1 MKDVTIK
8 TNKILT
14 FEVSGGGLRQV
25 KRRPT
30 ELTMRI
36 VRGLVDDAHY
46 EQRGLP
52 YILPFILGT

>member
-14 FEVSGGGLRQV
+14 FDVSGGMLKQV
-25 KRRPT
+25 KRKQT
-30 ELTMRI
+30 ELTLKI
-36 VRGLVDDAHY
+36 IRGLVDDAHY
-46 EQRGLP
+46 EQKGLP

>member
-14 FEVSGGGLRQV
+14 FEVSGGGLRQI
-25 KRRPT
+25 KRRQT
-30 ELTMRI
+30 ELTLHI
-36 VRGLVDDAHY
+36 IRGLVDDAHY

-52 YILPFILGT
+52 YILPFILGS

>member
-14 FEVSGGGLRQV
+14 FEVSGGMLKQI
-25 KRRPT
+25 KRKPT
-30 ELTMRI
+30 ELTLRLI
-36 VRGLVDDAHY
+36 RGLVEDAHY